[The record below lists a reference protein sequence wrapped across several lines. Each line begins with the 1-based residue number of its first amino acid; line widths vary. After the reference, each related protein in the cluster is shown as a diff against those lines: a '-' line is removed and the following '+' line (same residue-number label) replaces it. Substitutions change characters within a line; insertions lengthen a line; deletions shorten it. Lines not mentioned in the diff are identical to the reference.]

1 MMTPIEYFDPKLIE
15 PSDYHQA
22 LPNYINAYICASI
35 SELCY
40 KSSVKVQHTDRK
52 YKEKV
57 IASLKKWGWTDE
69 YAEKT
74 IVINSRKIE
83 YENEKI
89 IPGTQGL
96 IIFHQNVVFIGFRG
110 SEKKFNDWFTN
121 FTVSKKS
128 SQDYKGKIHDFQGK
142 IHRGFLEA
150 FHAIVP
156 ENGVTNADFEK
167 IIAEIRGKQIWL
179 TGHSLGGALA
189 SVAASYLLSRD
200 IDIEGIYTFGAP
212 RVGDPE
218 YRDFLNESLTYKH
231 WRFMNEN
238 DLVPDLPL
246 PLSFL
251 KIMFNFLPFGFSRE
265 GCMLRLTEGE
275 PELLR
280 TVDRGGTRKRW
291 QTYNGINARDHSMG
305 NYRSRLLKLAIKVND
320 IKFEDLQMPL
330 ENELD
335 LSNEKIK
342 EIENDKERPRIWY

>member
-1 MMTPIEYFDPKLIE
+1 MTPIEYFNPKLSE

-22 LPNYINAYICASI
+22 LPTYINAYVCASI

-40 KSSVKVQHTDRK
+40 KSSVNAKHTDQV
-52 YKEKV
+52 YKDRV
-57 IASLKKWGWTDE
+57 ISTLKGWGWDDE
-69 YAEKT
+69 DAEKT
-74 IVINSRKIE
+74 IVINSREIVYGK
-83 YENEKI
+83 EKK

-110 SEKKFNDWFTN
+110 SENKFNDWFKN
-121 FTVSKKS
+121 FTISKKS
-128 SQDYKGKIHDFQGK
+128 SQDYKGKIHNFPGK

-200 IDIEGIYTFGAP
+200 IKIEGIYTFGTP
-212 RVGDPE
+212 RVGDPK
-218 YRDFLNESLTYKH
+218 YRDYLNKELTYKY
-231 WRFMNEN
+231 WRFMNGN
-238 DLVPDLPL
+238 DLVSDIPL

-251 KIMFNFLPFGFSRE
+251 KIVFNILPLGFSRE
-265 GCMLRLTEGE
+265 GFMLRLTEGK

-280 TVDRGGTRKRW
+280 TVDPNGTRQIW
-291 QTYNGINARDHSMG
+291 QRYNGTNARDHSMG
-305 NYRSRLLKLAIKVND
+305 NYRSRLLKLAVDANNIKT
-320 IKFEDLQMPL
+320 EDLQMPL
-330 ENELD
+330 ENELYLTD
-335 LSNEKIK
+335 EEIN
-342 EIENDKERPRIWY
+342 EIEKKNQR